1 MRKILVTALIG
12 IHLIGNTE
20 LSQVFKLPNL
30 VQHYFEHCRISPGL
44 SFSEF
49 LLMHYGGDDGTA
61 ADDDFDSQLPCH
73 NTQTNTLALIFSP
86 MVAEV
91 PSIRHITPVSR
102 EYNSRL
108 ETGTSAEHV
117 LLILQPPRF
126 S

>member
-20 LSQVFKLPNL
+20 LAQVFKLPNL
-30 VQHYFEHCRISPGL
+30 VQHYFEHSRINPGL

-49 LLMHYGGDDGTA
+49 MLMHYGGDDGTA

-73 NTQTNTLALIFSP
+73 NTQSTTLALIFSP
-86 MVAEV
+86 MVAEI
-91 PSIRHITPVSR
+91 PSLR
-102 EYNSRL
+102 EINTVTTEFNSRL
-108 ETGTSAEHV
+108 ITGTSAEHV
-117 LLILQPPRF
+117 LLVLQPPRF